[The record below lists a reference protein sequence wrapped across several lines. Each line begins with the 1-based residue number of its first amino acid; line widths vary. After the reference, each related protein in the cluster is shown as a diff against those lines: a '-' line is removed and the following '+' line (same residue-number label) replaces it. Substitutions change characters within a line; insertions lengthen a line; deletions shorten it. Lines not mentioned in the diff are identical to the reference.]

1 MSAFDEENKKIKKT
15 LVKKARTMAKR
26 DSRIL
31 HLNAAILS
39 VYGWQMAIP
48 TLIGVLIGRI
58 LDHHIPVA
66 HVSWTLNLIIIG
78 AVIGFFN
85 ANHWVKKEGI
95 LKGKNKK

>member
-1 MSAFDEENKKIKKT
+1 MSVFDEENKKIKKT
-15 LVKKARTMAKR
+15 LVKKVRTMARR
-26 DSRIL
+26 DTRIL

-48 TLIGVLIGRI
+48 TLIGIILGRF
-58 LDHHIPVA
+58 LDRHFSIPYL
-66 HVSWTLNLIIIG
+66 SWTLNLIILG

-95 LKGKNKK
+95 LKRKDKK